1 MENTPLVPP
10 SAAAAVP
17 SPDTAVAVKA
27 PEAIAPVAVETKPAT
42 VKTPEAVVPVA
53 VGVTPPQ
60 QPQLAPE
67 PNCTLV
73 GTKLTIH
80 PQPNEVGYDV
90 IVIKDGDNEEM
101 IGKRKLDLIMPGSA
115 LVIEN
120 LFDDKEMCWLKS
132 PENGRSAYVIRVFA
146 VNRTGVQSAPK
157 SFLPMGFLFP
167 KGLGTSGVAIAGGQ
181 PTPPSTVTPPVE
193 PKTEKVPTPVVV
205 LSPEDKTALNVIP
218 ARLNKI
224 DRDLGALPKERN
236 LAWGMLRDMSNA
248 LGEISAFLIRL
259 EVFENPG
266 TNIADL
272 LAQVKKL
279 NDRVENT
286 RALRSDKWN
295 KELHPC
301 LMKIK
306 KLLESIKRDPGTPG
320 ESLFDEVRTIIGI
333 VSNTDP
339 GMTMT
344 DIHSVLPRCREILGD
359 LEELSATERAAAA
372 DRLAADSKAQ
382 IEAERVKAEAA
393 EKAEAAAKAKAD
405 AEAAKAKAEAE
416 TKAEAEAKAKA
427 EAAAQAESE
436 KALLLAKVQ
445 ALLAEKLEMQE
456 RAEAEARA
464 KAEADAAKAK
474 AEAERVKADAEA
486 KAKAEAAAK
495 TTQATAVAA
504 TPQPTWWARNKKR
517 IIIGAVVGFVLGNL
531 WGIWFFNRPSNS
543 GSASKP
549 TAAPTM
555 IDQMSSPTPAG
566 PTPATFPTVTPGTN
580 DVTGQI
586 LAELATLRK
595 EIRGSTQS
603 TNPTVKLPERFT
615 AKAQGNNNRNVGI
628 GYNNGTI
635 VGGDL
640 IQNYYGS
647 ATPTPGMTSIPSGL
661 SCQPKADGSY
671 YWEKVL
677 HAGESIGYKV
687 SKGFVLCP
695 RYSARKSELVIEVKG
710 QDGQWKVVPTGEM
723 LGNLQGSECRF
734 TMKTTATETAELSFK
749 LVPVANPK
757 P

>member
-1 MENTPLVPP
+1 MENMPVVPT
-10 SAAAAVP
+10 SATATTAAVNP
-17 SPDTAVAVKA
+17 SPDTTAPVAAKA
-27 PEAIAPVAVETKPAT
+27 PEAVAPVAVAT
-42 VKTPEAVVPVA
+42 PVVTTPK
-53 VGVTPPQ
+53 

-101 IGKRKLDLIMPGSA
+101 IGKRKLDLIMPSSA

-120 LFDDKEMCWLKS
+120 LFDDKEMYWLRS
-132 PENGRSAYVIRVFA
+132 PENGGTVYVIRVFA
-146 VNRTGVQSAPK
+146 VNTTGVQSAPK
-157 SFLPMGFLFP
+157 SFPPATFEFQDEPETGS
-167 KGLGTSGVAIAGGQ
+167 GTTTGER
-181 PTPPSTVTPPVE
+181 PPPPVE
-193 PKTEKVPTPVVV
+193 PKIEKAVSASVVV
-205 LSPEDKTALNVIP
+205 LSPEDKTALNTVP
-218 ARLNKI
+218 ARLSKI
-224 DRDLGALPKERN
+224 DRDLGALPKGRSS
-236 LAWGMLRDMSNA
+236 AWSALRRMT
-248 LGEISAFLIRL
+248 LGLEQIEELLTRL
-259 EVFENPG
+259 QSLFGDKPDV
-266 TNIADL
+266 NIANL

-286 RALRSDKWN
+286 RALRSDKYGYQ
-295 KELHPC
+295 LRPT
-301 LMKIK
+301 LLKIRG
-306 KLLESIKRDPGTPG
+306 LLEKLGYGPGQPG
-320 ESLFDEVRTIIGI
+320 EKIAGELTTILAITN
-333 VSNTDP
+333 SKDP

-344 DIHSVLPRCREILGD
+344 DIHALIPRSEDMLAEVEA
-359 LEELSATERAAAA
+359 LLATKQEKEVS
-372 DRLAADSKAQ
+372 DKT
-382 IEAERVKAEAA
+382 KAEADTA
-393 EKAEAAAKAKAD
+393 KKAEAAAKAKTD
-405 AEAAKAKAEAE
+405 ANAAKAKAEAQ
-416 TKAEAEAKAKA
+416 TKADAEAKAKA

-445 ALLAEKLEMQE
+445 ALIAEKLEAQE
-456 RAEAEARA
+456 KAEAAAKA
-464 KAEADAAKAK
+464 KAEADAAA
-474 AEAERVKADAEA
+474 ATAQ
-486 KAKAEAAAK
+486 AAA
-495 TTQATAVAA
+495 TAA
-504 TPQPTWWARNKKR
+504 TPQASWWARNKKWA
-517 IIIGAVVGFVLGNL
+517 IIGTVVGLVLGTL
-531 WGIWFFNRPSNS
+531 AAFWFFNRPSNS

-549 TAAPTM
+549 TASAPA
-555 IDQMSSPTPAG
+555 IDQASPGT
-566 PTPATFPTVTPGTN
+566 TPATFPVTTPGTN
-580 DVTGQI
+580 DVTEQI

-595 EIRGSTQS
+595 EIANTAQS
-603 TNPTVKLPERFT
+603 TNPAVKLPERFT

-628 GYNNGTI
+628 GYNTGTI